1 MSDTKTGARK
11 VPDAEQETTP
21 AKPAASKATVN
32 IQLPPLEAFDNVTTP
47 EIVESFD
54 RPVKSKPGET
64 RKFSAKGPK
73 ALAIQRVIF
82 ADQGFTRQDIADIV
96 DCSASRVTEIMW
108 AIEATHGG
116 TAEWTLPVIPRTS
129 QHVEPD
135 AK

>member
-11 VPDAEQETTP
+11 VPEAEAATTAT

-32 IQLPPLEAFDNVTTP
+32 IQLPPLAAFDNVTHP
-47 EIVESFD
+47 DIVDSFE
-54 RPVKSKPGET
+54 RPVKSKPGEI

-73 ALAIQRVIF
+73 ADAIVRIIF

-108 AIEATHGG
+108 AIEATHAG
-116 TAEWTLPVIPRTS
+116 TAEWAVPVIPRTS
-129 QHVEPD
+129 KTGD
-135 AK
+135 ATS